1 MNFLEIKRKYP
12 NRKRE
17 CCFYLASANYKVGE
31 YKLALNYIN
40 ELLATEPNNL
50 QALDLKNKIEKK
62 LTNGIFCKYVQILLC
77 LDGVLGLAVAGGLA
91 AAIAGVVL
99 VMYRS
104 RRR

>member
-1 MNFLEIKRKYP
+1 MVFCNQ
-12 NRKRE
+12 
-17 CCFYLASANYKVGE
+17 
-31 YKLALNYIN
+31 IN
-40 ELLATEPNNL
+40 
-50 QALDLKNKIEKK
+50 
-62 LTNGIFCKYVQILLC
+62 ILLC

>member
-1 MNFLEIKRKYP
+1 MAK
-12 NRKRE
+12 
-17 CCFYLASANYKVGE
+17 
-31 YKLALNYIN
+31 
-40 ELLATEPNNL
+40 EPNNT

-62 LTNGIFCKYVQILLC
+62 LTNGTFGKQIQILLF